1 MWIEPPRLWT
11 WFQSLPWWGK
21 ALLVVPILVLL
32 VLALV
37 WFLTGGALVEAVKRK
52 GDPLKTAVD
61 LHEDAVDDRY
71 DRAEEED
78 RRLAERIDAIES
90 LKARSE
96 GEREREAKERE
107 DRHREIDA
115 ADSIADVNRVLR
127 DERERRRR
135 R

>member
-1 MWIEPPRLWT
+1 MWMQPPRMWS

-21 ALLVVPILVLL
+21 ALMLVPFLL
-32 VLALV
+32 LLILALA
-37 WFLTGGALVEAVKRK
+37 WFMTGGALVEAVRRK

-61 LHEDAVDDRY
+61 MHEDAVDRRY
-71 DRAEEED
+71 DQAEEED

-96 GEREREAKERE
+96 GEREQEAKERE

-115 ADSIADVNRVLR
+115 ADSIADVNDVLR
-127 DERERRRR
+127 DARERRRR